1 MSKRALHVAFLLI
14 LMSVV
19 VAGGLTL
26 EAKPDKGKGR
36 FLPCPFPPCLAPCAF
51 PPQPEVLCKT
61 DDGVI
66 ETSFACCCCGSA
78 GNRYRPL

>member
-1 MSKRALHVAFLLI
+1 MSKRALRITLSLL
-14 LMSVV
+14 LLSVV

-26 EAKPDKGKGR
+26 EAKADKGKG
-36 FLPCPFPPCLAPCAF
+36 FLPCPFPPCMAPCAF

-61 DDGVI
+61 ADGLVR
-66 ETSFACCCCGSA
+66 TSFACCCCGSA